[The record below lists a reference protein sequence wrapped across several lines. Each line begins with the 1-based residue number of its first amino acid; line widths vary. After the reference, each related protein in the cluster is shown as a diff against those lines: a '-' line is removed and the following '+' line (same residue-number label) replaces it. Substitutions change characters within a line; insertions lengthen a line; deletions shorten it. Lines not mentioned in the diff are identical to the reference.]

1 MSANPLM
8 TEPVEELATRLEAMT
23 DDELFLTM
31 SALEKASNAARN
43 DATAEVLFRI
53 ALTEDEIER
62 RYPGQVLAPYRDW
75 KQRQPLL

>member
-31 SALEKASNAARN
+31 SALENASNAAKN

>member
-31 SALEKASNAARN
+31 SALEKASNAAKN

>member
-1 MSANPLM
+1 MSPNPLIS
-8 TEPVEELATRLEAMT
+8 EPVEELARRLKAMT

-31 SALEKASNAARN
+31 SELETASNAAEN
-43 DATAEVLFRI
+43 DAAAEVLSRI

>member
-1 MSANPLM
+1 MSANPLI

-31 SALEKASNAARN
+31 SELEKASNATQN
-43 DATAEVLFRI
+43 DAAEEVLFRI
-53 ALTEDEIER
+53 ALTEEEIER

-75 KQRQPLL
+75 RQRQPLL

>member
-1 MSANPLM
+1 MSANPLI

-31 SALEKASNAARN
+31 SELEKASNATKN
-43 DATAEVLFRI
+43 DAAEEVLFRI
-53 ALTEDEIER
+53 ALTEEEIER

-75 KQRQPLL
+75 RQRQPLL

>member
-31 SALEKASNAARN
+31 SALEKASNAAKN
-43 DATAEVLFRI
+43 DATAEVLFRR